1 MSIAGYPDTII
12 DTGEQRCPGCQF
24 CHGGGGGLVLA
35 LAKDSKLLLEIKGS
49 SDIKNNLRTV
59 KRDIIPVNVIDKVPK
74 LDEILL
80 MRGTLKKTETNKD
93 PYWR

>member
-1 MSIAGYPDTII
+1 
-12 DTGEQRCPGCQF
+12 
-24 CHGGGGGLVLA
+24 
-35 LAKDSKLLLEIKGS
+35 LEIKGS
-49 SDIKNNLRTV
+49 SDIKNNLRAV